1 MMNLIIP
8 LFLPILA
15 WVGIAVGSALT
26 GLFVTGMFSKKVNK
40 LGILGMKMSG
50 KTTMLYK
57 LRGIEKIPQSTNEEK
72 YDRFHFKIK
81 DNKKI
86 IIEKGKDI
94 GGTKNFMQIYR
105 EIISNNEIIF
115 FFFDVNKYLT
125 EIEYKRDCNSR
136 LDFIFPSLSG
146 KKVVIVAT
154 HADKQNLKNTQIRE
168 SVEECIKEK
177 KYSSLFTTNFHIL
190 NLLNDN
196 EFEVFI
202 EKTFS

>member
-1 MMNLIIP
+1 MYLTIP
-8 LFLPILA
+8 LFLPLLA
-15 WVGIAVGSALT
+15 WVGIAIGSAIT
-26 GLFVTGMFSKKVNK
+26 GLFVTGVFSKKINK
-40 LGILGMKMSG
+40 LGVLGMKLSG

-57 LRGIEKIPQSTNEEK
+57 LRGIKKIPLSTNVEK
-72 YDRFHFKIK
+72 YERFEFKING
-81 DNKKI
+81 DKKI

-94 GGTKNFMQIYR
+94 GGTKNFMQEYR
-105 EIISNNEIIF
+105 DIISNNEIIF

-136 LDFIFPSLSG
+136 LDFIYPSLSG

-168 SVEECIKEK
+168 SVEECMKEK